1 MERVYLD
8 YASTTPVDE
17 RVVEAMLPYFTE
29 KYGNPTSFYSFGQ
42 EAKQAVEEARA
53 KVAELINA
61 SPEEIIFTSGGTEAC
76 NLAIK
81 GFALKN
87 KKRGRHIV
95 VSKIE
100 HFAVLEACRWLEK
113 QGFEV
118 SYLDVDEYGFVK
130 PETLEEAI
138 REDTILAVVNHA
150 NNEIGTIEP
159 IAELAE
165 VAQDK
170 GVAFFSDACISNGS
184 VEIDVEELG
193 VDLLAMSAHKMYGPK
208 GVGALYVAK
217 GTRIE
222 ALLHG
227 GGQERKLRSGTENVP
242 GIVGFGKAAE
252 IAKKEMRSE
261 AERITKLRD
270 ELIKEVLKIP
280 RTRLN
285 GHPERR
291 LPGNANFAFAF
302 IEGEGLILELDFE
315 GISASTGSAC
325 SSPTLEPSHVLTAI
339 GLSHAEAHGSL
350 RVTLGRFTTREHVQ
364 RLLEVLPRTV
374 QRLREI
380 SPFKES
386 FEDYVEGTEWKGGEH
401 HHV

>member
-1 MERVYLD
+1 M
-8 YASTTPVDE
+8 
-17 RVVEAMLPYFTE
+17 
-29 KYGNPTSFYSFGQ
+29 
-42 EAKQAVEEARA
+42 
-53 KVAELINA
+53 
-61 SPEEIIFTSGGTEAC
+61 
-76 NLAIK
+76 
-81 GFALKN
+81 
-87 KKRGRHIV
+87 
-95 VSKIE
+95 
-100 HFAVLEACRWLEK
+100 
-113 QGFEV
+113 
-118 SYLDVDEYGFVK
+118 
-130 PETLEEAI
+130 
-138 REDTILAVVNHA
+138 NHA

-165 VAQDK
+165 VAQDR

-184 VEIDVEELG
+184 VEIDVARLG
-193 VDLLAMSAHKMYGPK
+193 VDLLALSAHKMYGPK

-217 GTRIE
+217 GTRLE

-242 GIVGFGKAAE
+242 GIVGFGRAAE

-261 AERITKLRD
+261 AKRLRKLRD
-270 ELIKEVLKIP
+270 ELIREVLRIP

-350 RVTLGRFTTREHVQ
+350 RVTLGRFSTREDVK
-364 RLLEVLPRTV
+364 RLLEVLPRV
-374 QRLREI
+374 VKRLRDI

-401 HHV
+401 RHV